1 MDLTAPPPPATY
13 TAPVEQTER
22 LVILDSL
29 RGIAILGIL
38 LMNIPGFG
46 LPLVMIEDIS
56 IRQEYS
62 GINFYVWAA
71 ANGVFEGTLRSIFSM
86 LFGAGMLLF
95 IGRLEKRLPGL
106 LPAEYFFRRQLWL
119 LAFGLFDAYLLLW
132 SGDILFKYALCGMLL
147 FAFKNLSPK
156 HLIIASFACLIMFT
170 TRENIERI
178 RTVNEIEAGE
188 KALLLKKKGA
198 SLTTKQSDAIAFI
211 QGMKEENTPEAKR
224 EKAEVETRL
233 MQGNYAEVY
242 QNRSADAYRNET
254 SHFFYHYV
262 WDILIFMFL
271 GMAFFKTGVLTGAV
285 PTRTY
290 LYMLLVG
297 LGIGALLSYYN
308 LYFIYRVNYNW
319 YEYHK
324 QAPFSFYEIAR
335 VFRSLGFF
343 ALVMLL
349 YKVKGLQ
356 RLFDLMRPVG
366 QMAFTNYLMQ
376 SILCGLVFYGFGL
389 GLYGKLQRYELYY
402 VVGAV
407 WIVQIIYSHIWL
419 RYYRFGPFEWA
430 WRSLTYWKMQP
441 MRKVE
446 RKDNTIN

>member
-1 MDLTAPPPPATY
+1 
-13 TAPVEQTER
+13 
-22 LVILDSL
+22 
-29 RGIAILGIL
+29 
-38 LMNIPGFG
+38 
-46 LPLVMIEDIS
+46 
-56 IRQEYS
+56 
-62 GINFYVWAA
+62 
-71 ANGVFEGTLRSIFSM
+71 
-86 LFGAGMLLF
+86 
-95 IGRLEKRLPGL
+95 
-106 LPAEYFFRRQLWL
+106 
-119 LAFGLFDAYLLLW
+119 
-132 SGDILFKYALCGMLL
+132 
-147 FAFKNLSPK
+147 
-156 HLIIASFACLIMFT
+156 
-170 TRENIERI
+170 
-178 RTVNEIEAGE
+178 
-188 KALLLKKKGA
+188 
-198 SLTTKQSDAIAFI
+198 
-211 QGMKEENTPEAKR
+211 
-224 EKAEVETRL
+224 
-233 MQGNYAEVY
+233 
-242 QNRSADAYRNET
+242 
-254 SHFFYHYV
+254 
-262 WDILIFMFL
+262 MFL

-349 YKVKGLQ
+349 YKVKGFQ

-402 VVGAV
+402 IVGAV

-430 WRSLTYWKMQP
+430 WRSLTYWKRQP
-441 MRKVE
+441 MKKQANNRPDV
-446 RKDNTIN
+446 